1 MRGNGNPAIKLEN
14 LTKHYGD
21 IIGIQDLSLEV
32 PEGEVFGLLGPNGA
46 GKTTTIRLIL
56 DFIRPTSGKASV
68 FGLSPRSD
76 GTDIRRRVGYLPG
89 DFVTYDHMTGATVTE
104 YFTNLRGSDA
114 TKLEALCERY
124 QLDLSRKIGQL
135 SKGNKQKIG
144 LVQAFM
150 NDPDLLILDE
160 PTAGLDPLLQYE
172 FQKMVHEEKQQ
183 GKTIFMSSHVMS
195 EVEATCD
202 RVGIIREGE
211 LVTID
216 TVSHLTELS
225 LWTAK
230 ITFTQPVSQDTFNNL
245 PGITVT
251 DHTDNQTFT
260 LSISGEG
267 AMDTLIKTTAQTATS
282 NPVQTFESQHASLE
296 DAFLKY
302 YSSEEP
308 DA

>member
-1 MRGNGNPAIKLEN
+1 MQSSGNPVIKLEN
-14 LTKHYGD
+14 LTKHYGE
-21 IIGIQDLSLEV
+21 IVGIQDLSLEV
-32 PEGEVFGLLGPNGA
+32 TEGEVFGLLGPNGA

-56 DFIRPTSGKASV
+56 DFIRPTSGKAAV

-104 YFTNLRGSDA
+104 YFTHLRGADPV
-114 TKLEALCERY
+114 KLVALCERY
-124 QLDLSRKIGQL
+124 KLDLSRKIGQL

-172 FQKMVHEEKQQ
+172 FQKMIHEEKAQ

-202 RVGIIREGE
+202 RVGIIREGK

-230 ITFTQPVSQDTFNNL
+230 ITFTQPVPYDTFNNL

-251 DHTDNQTFT
+251 DKTDDRTYN

-267 AMDTLIKTTAQTATS
+267 SMDTLIKSAS
-282 NPVQTFESQHASLE
+282 KHPIQTFESQHASLE

-302 YSSEEP
+302 YSGEE
-308 DA
+308 AEE

>member
-21 IIGIQDLSLEV
+21 IVGIQDLSLEV
-32 PEGEVFGLLGPNGA
+32 TEGEVFGLLGPNGA

-56 DFIRPTSGKASV
+56 DFIRPTSGKATV

-76 GTDIRRRVGYLPG
+76 GIDIRRRVGYLPG
-89 DFVTYDHMTGATVTE
+89 DFVTYEHMTGATVTD
-104 YFTNLRGSDA
+104 YFTNLRGADPV
-114 TKLEALCERY
+114 KLEVLCERY

-172 FQKMVHEEKQQ
+172 FQKMVHEEKAQ

-230 ITFTQPVSQDTFNNL
+230 ITFTEPVPTDTFNNL
-245 PGITVT
+245 LGITIT
-251 DHTDNQTFT
+251 ETADNRTFT

-267 AMDTLIKTTAQTATS
+267 AMDTLIKTAAQTAIN

-302 YSSEEP
+302 YSGEGP
-308 DA
+308 AA

>member
-1 MRGNGNPAIKLEN
+1 MQTSGNPVIKLEN
-14 LTKHYGD
+14 LTKHYGE
-21 IIGIQDLSLEV
+21 IVGIQDLSLEV
-32 PEGEVFGLLGPNGA
+32 TEGEVFGLLGPNGA

-56 DFIRPTSGKASV
+56 DFIRPTSGKAAV

-104 YFTNLRGSDA
+104 YFTHLRGADPV
-114 TKLEALCERY
+114 KLVALCERY
-124 QLDLSRKIGQL
+124 KLDLSRKIGQL

-172 FQKMVHEEKQQ
+172 FQKMIHEEKAQ

-202 RVGIIREGE
+202 RVGIIREGK

-230 ITFTQPVSQDTFNNL
+230 ITFTQSIPSNTFNNL

-251 DHTDNQTFT
+251 DKTEDRTYN

-267 AMDTLIKTTAQTATS
+267 SMDSLIKTAAKH
-282 NPVQTFESQHASLE
+282 PIQTFESQHASLE

-302 YSSEEP
+302 YSGEEP
-308 DA
+308 EA

>member
-1 MRGNGNPAIKLEN
+1 MQGNGHAAIQLEN

-21 IIGIQDLSLEV
+21 VVGIQDLSLEV
-32 PEGEVFGLLGPNGA
+32 NQGEVFGLLGPNGA

-56 DFIRPTSGKASV
+56 DFIRPTSGRATV
-68 FGLSPRSD
+68 FGMVPRND
-76 GTDIRRRVGYLPG
+76 GVNIRRRVGYLPG

-104 YFTNLRGSDA
+104 YFTNLRSADP

-124 QLDLSRKIGQL
+124 KLELSRKIGQL

-172 FQKMVHEEKQQ
+172 FQKMIHEEKAQ

-202 RVGIIREGE
+202 RVGIIRDGE

-216 TVSHLTELS
+216 TVAHLTELS

-230 ITFTQPVSQDTFNNL
+230 ITFTGPISSDTFDNL
-245 PGITVT
+245 PGIAVT
-251 DHTDNQTFT
+251 DHTDNRSFN
-260 LSISGEG
+260 LSVSGEG
-267 AMDTLIKTTAQTATS
+267 AMNALIKTAAKY
-282 NPVQTFESQHASLE
+282 PVQTFESQHASLE

-302 YSSEEP
+302 YSGE
-308 DA
+308 

>member
-1 MRGNGNPAIKLEN
+1 MTTNPVIKLEN

-21 IIGIQDLSLEV
+21 IIGIQDLTLEV

-56 DFIRPTSGKASV
+56 DFIRPTSGKATI

-104 YFTNLRGSDA
+104 YFTNLRGSHPS
-114 TKLEALCERY
+114 KLNALCERY

-160 PTAGLDPLLQYE
+160 PTAGLDPLLQHE
-172 FQKMVHEEKQQ
+172 FQQMIHEEKEQ
-183 GKTIFMSSHVMS
+183 GKTIFMSSHLMS

-202 RVGIIREGE
+202 RVGIIRGGE

-230 ITFTQPVSQDTFNNL
+230 ITFTQPVSPDIFDNVSGVTVNESTDDRSFN
-245 PGITVT
+245 
-251 DHTDNQTFT
+251 
-260 LSISGEG
+260 LSVSGEG
-267 AMDTLIKTTAQTATS
+267 SMDAVIKAAAQHQVES
-282 NPVQTFESQHASLE
+282 FESQHASLE
-296 DAFLKY
+296 DAFLRY
-302 YSSEEP
+302 YSDE
-308 DA
+308 

>member
-1 MRGNGNPAIKLEN
+1 MTNSGNPVIKLEN
-14 LTKHYGD
+14 LTKHYGE
-21 IIGIQDLSLEV
+21 IVGIQDLSLEV
-32 PEGEVFGLLGPNGA
+32 TEGEVFGLLGPNGA

-56 DFIRPTSGKASV
+56 DFIRPTSGKATV

-104 YFTNLRGSDA
+104 YFTHLRGSDPV
-114 TKLEALCERY
+114 KLVALCERY
-124 QLDLSRKIGQL
+124 KLDLSRKIGQL

-172 FQKMVHEEKQQ
+172 FQKMVHEEKVQ

-202 RVGIIREGE
+202 RVGIIREGK
-211 LVTID
+211 LATID

-230 ITFTQPVSQDTFNNL
+230 IVFTQPVPSDTFNNL

-251 DHTDNQTFT
+251 NQTDNRTYN

-267 AMDTLIKTTAQTATS
+267 AMDSLIKTVAKHS
-282 NPVQTFESQHASLE
+282 VQTFESQHASLE
-296 DAFLKY
+296 DAFLKH
-302 YSSEEP
+302 YSGEASES
-308 DA
+308 

>member
-1 MRGNGNPAIKLEN
+1 MQSNGNPVIKLQN
-14 LTKHYGD
+14 LTKHYGE
-21 IIGIQDLSLEV
+21 IVGIQDLSLEV
-32 PEGEVFGLLGPNGA
+32 TEGEVFGLLGPNGA

-56 DFIRPTSGKASV
+56 DFIRPTSGKAAV

-104 YFTNLRGSDA
+104 YFTHLRGADPV
-114 TKLEALCERY
+114 KLVALCERY
-124 QLDLSRKIGQL
+124 KLDLSRKIGQL
-135 SKGNKQKIG
+135 SKGNKQKTG

-172 FQKMVHEEKQQ
+172 FQKMIHEEKAQ

-202 RVGIIREGE
+202 RVGIIREGK

-230 ITFTQPVSQDTFNNL
+230 ITFSQPVPSDTFNNL
-245 PGITVT
+245 PGITVI
-251 DHTDNQTFT
+251 DQTDNRTYN

-267 AMDTLIKTTAQTATS
+267 SMDSLIKAAAKH
-282 NPVQTFESQHASLE
+282 PVQIFESQHASLE

-302 YSSEEP
+302 YSGE
-308 DA
+308 

>member
-1 MRGNGNPAIKLEN
+1 MQSNGNPVIKLEN
-14 LTKHYGD
+14 LTKHYGE
-21 IIGIQDLSLEV
+21 IVGIQDLSLEV
-32 PEGEVFGLLGPNGA
+32 AEGEVFGLLGPNGA

-56 DFIRPTSGKASV
+56 DFIRPTSGKAAV

-104 YFTNLRGSDA
+104 YFTHLRGADPV
-114 TKLEALCERY
+114 KLVALCERY
-124 QLDLSRKIGQL
+124 KLDVSRNIGQL

-172 FQKMVHEEKQQ
+172 FQKMIHEEKAQ

-202 RVGIIREGE
+202 RVGIIREGK

-225 LWTAK
+225 LWTAE
-230 ITFTQPVSQDTFNNL
+230 ITFTQPVPSDTFNNL
-245 PGITVT
+245 PGITVIDQT
-251 DHTDNQTFT
+251 DDRTYN

-267 AMDTLIKTTAQTATS
+267 SMDSVIKTAAKH
-282 NPVQTFESQHASLE
+282 PVQTFESQHASLE

-302 YSSEEP
+302 YSGEEP
-308 DA
+308 EA